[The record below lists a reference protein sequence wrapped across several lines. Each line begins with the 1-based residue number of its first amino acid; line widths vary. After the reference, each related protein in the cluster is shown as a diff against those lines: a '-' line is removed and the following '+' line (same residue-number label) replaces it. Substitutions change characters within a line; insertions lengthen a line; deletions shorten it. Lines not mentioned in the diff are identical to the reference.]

1 MGYYDNTD
9 RVRRYLGMFLIALI
23 SAVIGGLLVLT
34 ISPALIQAGILPPQ
48 FFIGQNRPL
57 AEGDGTEEQV
67 SVDVQTNITK
77 AVEKARPA
85 VVGVVNLQASDD
97 PFGREPVERGTGS
110 GVIFEKK
117 DGRAKVVTNQH
128 VIEGATQVGVVI
140 PDENG
145 GKPVEAKVL
154 GADKATDLAVLEMDD
169 QHVQAVAEFG
179 NSDKVKAGEPA
190 IAIGN
195 PLGLEF
201 SQSVTAGVI
210 SSPHRTISVS
220 PTLDMDVIQTD
231 AAINPGNSGGALIN
245 TAGQVIG
252 INSLKIAQQGIEGL
266 GFAIPS
272 NDAKPIINDL
282 IQHGEVRRAFMGVSL
297 RDVET
302 ISQQARDQR
311 LNLPDEVMDGVVI
324 TDVQS
329 GSPSARGGLES
340 LDVIVQ
346 LDNTRIRNGSELRS
360 YLWKKKSIGDQMEV
374 TFYRNGEKQTTTITL
389 QKQR

>member
-9 RVRRYLGMFLIALI
+9 RMRRYIGMLLTALI

-34 ISPALIQAGILPPQ
+34 MSPALVKAGILPQQ
-48 FFIGQNRPL
+48 FFTGRGPAL
-57 AEGDGTEEQV
+57 AERDGTTEQI
-67 SVDVQTNITK
+67 SVDVQTDITE
-77 AVEKARPA
+77 AVEQVRPA
-85 VVGVVNLQASDD
+85 VVGVVNLQASGD
-97 PFGREPVERGTGS
+97 PFSQEPVERGTGS

-117 DGRAKVVTNQH
+117 DGKAKVVTNQH
-128 VIEGATQVGVVI
+128 VIEGASQVGVVI
-140 PDENG
+140 PDQNG

-154 GADKATDLAVLEMDD
+154 GADKATDLAVLEMDA
-169 QHVQAVAEFG
+169 QHVEAVAQFG
-179 NSDKVKAGEPA
+179 DSDKLKAGEPA

-210 SSPHRTISVS
+210 SSPSRTIQVS
-220 PTLDMDVIQTD
+220 AVMDMDVIQTD

-252 INSLKIAQQGIEGL
+252 INSLKIAQQGVEGL

-272 NDAKPIINDL
+272 NDAIPIINDL
-282 IQHGEVRRAFMGVSL
+282 IQYGEVRRAFMGVSL

-302 ISQQARDQR
+302 ISQQAREQR
-311 LNLPDEVMDGVVI
+311 LNLPDSVADGVVI

-329 GSPSARGGLES
+329 GSPAAQGGLEP

-346 LDNTRIRNGSELRS
+346 LDDTKIRNGSELRS
-360 YLWKKKSIGDQMEV
+360 YLWKEKSIGDEMRV
-374 TFYRNGEKQTTTITL
+374 TFYRNGEEQTTTITL
-389 QKQR
+389 EKQG